1 MNDNKA
7 DSVKIDKKV
16 IKSIQETSEEILK
29 LLGVNA
35 SVDVNEDKLNDAVVV
50 NIESPDET
58 GLLIGA
64 KGENLLAIQ
73 SVIGMITRQKLGGW
87 VRVMVNIGN
96 WREKQE
102 EDLKSLAEKEASR
115 AKETG
120 DAQTLYNLNATQRR
134 IIHLYLSE
142 NKDVETESMGEGGDR
157 FLIVRPKS

>member
-16 IKSIQETSEEILK
+16 IKSIQETSEELLK

-102 EDLKSLAEKEASR
+102 EYLKSLAEQAASR

-134 IIHLYLSE
+134 IIHLYLAEDSG
-142 NKDVETESMGEGGDR
+142 VETESMGE
-157 FLIVRPKS
+157 